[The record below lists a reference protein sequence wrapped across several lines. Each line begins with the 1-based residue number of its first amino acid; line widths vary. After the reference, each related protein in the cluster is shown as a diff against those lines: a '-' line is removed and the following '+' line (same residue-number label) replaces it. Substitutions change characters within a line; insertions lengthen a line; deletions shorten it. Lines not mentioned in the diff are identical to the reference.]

1 MAKKTRVEDIDSE
14 FIINSF
20 RQDDLSIPPAARS
33 VEGMPAAPAAP
44 APPPTADDAPP
55 ASGAERREDARRRN
69 TGAPDY
75 ESQFLKEVETPARYG
90 KPVYVSKEFH
100 ERIRLL
106 LSVVCKDKVSMFSF
120 VNNVLAHHFEKY
132 QEEIT
137 RLYHEH
143 SKSIF

>member
-44 APPPTADDAPP
+44 APPPTADAAPP
-55 ASGAERREDARRRN
+55 AS
-69 TGAPDY
+69 GAPDY